1 MVLEPEW
8 QLKAV
13 ELFLPEEDAK
23 EEKNF
28 LLPMKENL
36 TKNERLGKKSDLNK
50 IFAKGSVSKCHGAK
64 ILFLRNPLSYSRFAI
79 TIVRKFGNA
88 VERNYTKR
96 IFRDFFRTH
105 KQEITESCDIVVV
118 VYPGDFSYQNRL
130 DQFNLLMKR
139 ANLVKNH

>member
-1 MVLEPEW
+1 
-8 QLKAV
+8 
-13 ELFLPEEDAK
+13 
-23 EEKNF
+23 
-28 LLPMKENL
+28 MKRTYQPSK
-36 TKNERLGKKSDLNK
+36 TKRNRKFG
-50 IFAKGSVSKCHGAK
+50 FRARMATQGGAK